1 MQISHTLPRQQP
13 RWEAFAQASNETH
26 TLEAFELQRVQL
38 PPSPFFEQKLLPILN
53 NNSSTLIRLQL
64 SGCDLDSKDVNRIA
78 RLVKKNKVMH
88 SLDLSTA
95 TFDSVRETRAL
106 SNAIKGHPELKFVN
120 LSNTGLGGDKSVLK
134 AVLSGVCNVESLI
147 LEENQIGSGSGE
159 EGDGL
164 ALIADFI
171 KSNDVVTV
179 LSLADNGIE
188 GKKKSEVLANAMKK
202 NHTIQE
208 LSIGNQK
215 IDIRPFLASKK
226 VTDALAHLDLG
237 GSNLRSAGSKQITA
251 FLKKNPPLSSLN
263 VSVVD
268 MKTLVLFFIIIS
280 L

>member
-1 MQISHTLPRQQP
+1 M
-13 RWEAFAQASNETH
+13 
-26 TLEAFELQRVQL
+26 
-38 PPSPFFEQKLLPILN
+38 
-53 NNSSTLIRLQL
+53 RLQL
-64 SGCDLDSKDVNRIA
+64 SGCDLDSKDLNRIA

-88 SLDLSTA
+88 SLDLSSA
-95 TFDSVRETRAL
+95 TLSNSVRDTRAL
-106 SNAIKGHPELKFVN
+106 SNAIMSHPELKFVN
-120 LSNTGLGGDKSVLK
+120 LSNTGLGDDKGILK

-147 LEENQIGSGSGE
+147 LEENKIGSDGE

-164 ALIADFI
+164 AIVADFI

-188 GKKKSEVLANAMKK
+188 GKKKCEVLANAMKK
-202 NHTIQE
+202 NNTIQE
-208 LSIGNQK
+208 LSIGSQK

-268 MKTLVLFFIIIS
+268 IEDIGFVLYTLL
-280 L
+280 

>member
-1 MQISHTLPRQQP
+1 
-13 RWEAFAQASNETH
+13 
-26 TLEAFELQRVQL
+26 
-38 PPSPFFEQKLLPILN
+38 
-53 NNSSTLIRLQL
+53 
-64 SGCDLDSKDVNRIA
+64 
-78 RLVKKNKVMH
+78 MH
-88 SLDLSTA
+88 SLDLSTSA
-95 TFDSVRETRAL
+95 LDSARETRAL
-106 SNAIKGHPELKFVN
+106 SNAIKSHPELKFVN
-120 LSNTGLGGDKSVLK
+120 LSNTGLGDDKSVLK

-147 LEENQIGSGSGE
+147 LEENQLGD
-159 EGDGL
+159 DGL

-188 GKKKSEVLANAMKK
+188 GKKKCEVLANAMKK
-202 NHTIQE
+202 NNTIQE
-208 LSIGNQK
+208 LSIGSQK

-268 MKTLVLFFIIIS
+268 IEDIVFVLYNH
-280 L
+280 LPLM

>member
-1 MQISHTLPRQQP
+1 M
-13 RWEAFAQASNETH
+13 
-26 TLEAFELQRVQL
+26 
-38 PPSPFFEQKLLPILN
+38 
-53 NNSSTLIRLQL
+53 
-64 SGCDLDSKDVNRIA
+64 DSKDVNRIA

-120 LSNTGLGGDKSVLK
+120 LSNTGLGDDKSVLK
-134 AVLSGVCNVESLI
+134 AVLSGVYNVESLI

-202 NHTIQE
+202 NNTIQE

-268 MKTLVLFFIIIS
+268 IEDIGFVLYTLL
-280 L
+280 